1 MLCINGQTQ
10 TINCEFEIKK
20 LNKAY
25 ENHLDFIKDNK
36 EETGLVK
43 KVINE
48 QTVEE
53 LNKLIE
59 ERRKYQK
66 ALHKIYNKFTSF
78 KDVCTSIP
86 IDSIK
91 EWFPHKKPLKLEEV
105 KEIEKKKEKEEKKK
119 EKKKD
124 CESEIKKLIK
134 TFEDYEEAKEA
145 KEKEINE
152 IKKVITSETFTKL
165 GVLKEERNNIIKSL
179 GETYSKL
186 EAYKID
192 CPSVTLENIKEWYK
206 EEKPSVLAIL
216 FKGEENEP
224 VTYSYFN
231 ENVIISEDINGK
243 DTKQKKIFNQV
254 LKQVNQEAYFG
265 DITIPKDGQEFCFYK
280 QKRVEVKEY
289 QTKEKNE
296 SKKEE
301 KKKVKS
307 KFERLPLEKYK
318 FKKIDIEIRDG
329 SFADIQ
335 VLVEH
340 KGSLLLFENYI
351 GISFLRY
358 AYRGKNN
365 FLFYSQKQP
374 VKNVAEKDFENLRI
388 RLSDVLM
395 YKYRIGNNYVPH
407 DLTLEL
413 PKEDIE
419 GKETNLTA
427 PATYQIKQDTYLD
440 KIVELR
446 AYTDFLAL
454 FGESDNGLV
463 QIEGNAKFYIFPF
476 ARRIPFTKS
485 GQFEVLKSVIP
496 YIHYSKF
503 EEDKGLV
510 IATSGIIGNA
520 LDLVEKRFLTVGG
533 EINVLEAY
541 QKNFPMKMSLY
552 GIMGY
557 NLTSTKNDTENI
569 ENIKALNYG
578 WGVNMSSKR
587 FNNFGFNYKLGFH
600 WFDYKNYNG
609 SSTIDLDFKVPVVKN
624 QAEVFYHPNKNPN
637 QAIFAR
643 LVTYNYKGNT
653 NDEAFYQF
661 QFGYKFSIGSR
672 TVKK

>member
-1 MLCINGQTQ
+1 MKTLSTCLALFLYVLCINGQTQ
-10 TINCEFEIKK
+10 T
-20 LNKAY
+20 
-25 ENHLDFIKDNK
+25 
-36 EETGLVK
+36 
-43 KVINE
+43 
-48 QTVEE
+48 
-53 LNKLIE
+53 
-59 ERRKYQK
+59 
-66 ALHKIYNKFTSF
+66 S
-78 KDVCTSIP
+78 
-86 IDSIK
+86 
-91 EWFPHKKPLKLEEV
+91 
-105 KEIEKKKEKEEKKK
+105 
-119 EKKKD
+119 D

-134 TFEDYEEAKEA
+134 TFEDYEKAKEE

-152 IKKVITSETFTKL
+152 AKKVITSETFAKL
-165 GVLKEERNNIIKSL
+165 GVLKEERNNIIKLL
-179 GETYSKL
+179 GETYSKF

-216 FKGEENEP
+216 FKGEEKVEEP

-231 ENVIISEDINGK
+231 EDVIISEDINGAER
-243 DTKQKKIFNQV
+243 TSREKKVLNQV
-254 LKQVNQEAYFG
+254 LKQVNQETYFG
-265 DITIPKDGQEFCFYK
+265 DITIPKDGQEFCFYNK
-280 QKRVEVKEY
+280 DKDRQDTLKYRFKR
-289 QTKEKNE
+289 
-296 SKKEE
+296 
-301 KKKVKS
+301 
-307 KFERLPLEKYK
+307 
-318 FKKIDIEIRDG
+318 IDIEIRDG

-335 VLVEH
+335 VLVEY

-358 AYRGKNN
+358 ALRGKNN
-365 FLFYSQKQP
+365 YLFYSQKQP
-374 VKNVAEKDFENLRI
+374 IKNVKENDFKNLRV

-395 YKYRIGNNYVPH
+395 YKYKIGNNYIPH

-413 PKEDIE
+413 PKEDID

-427 PATYQIKQDTYLD
+427 PATYQIKQETYLD
-440 KIVELR
+440 KILELR
-446 AYTDFLAL
+446 TYTDFLAL

-463 QIEGNAKFYIFPF
+463 QIEGNAKFYVFPF
-476 ARRIPFTKS
+476 AMRVPFTKS
-485 GQFEVLKSVIP
+485 GQFEVFKSVTP

-510 IATSGIIGNA
+510 TATGGVIDNA

-533 EINVLEAY
+533 EVNLLEMY

-557 NLTSTKNDTENI
+557 NLTSTKNDTEGI

-578 WGVNMSSKR
+578 GGVSFSSKR
-587 FNNFGFNYKLGFH
+587 FNNFGFNYRLGVQ

-609 SSTIDLDFKVPVVKN
+609 SNTIDLDFKVPVVKN

-643 LVTYNYKGNT
+643 LVTYNYKGSA

>member
-1 MLCINGQTQ
+1 MKTLCTCLALFFYVLCINGQTQ

-36 EETGLVK
+36 EETSLVK

-105 KEIEKKKEKEEKKK
+105 KEIEKKKEKEEKKE

-134 TFEDYEEAKEA
+134 TFEDYEKAKEA

-152 IKKVITSETFTKL
+152 VKKVITSETFTKL
-165 GVLKEERNNIIKSL
+165 GVLKEERNNIINSL

-254 LKQVNQEAYFG
+254 LKQVNQETYLG
-265 DITIPKDGQEFCFYK
+265 DITIPKDGQEFCFY
-280 QKRVEVKEY
+280 
-289 QTKEKNE
+289 NN
-296 SKKEE
+296 
-301 KKKVKS
+301 
-307 KFERLPLEKYK
+307 KFERQDEEKYTYK
-318 FKKIDIEIRDG
+318 FKKIDIEVRDG

-335 VLVEH
+335 VLVEY
-340 KGSLLLFENYI
+340 KGSLLLFENYK
-351 GISFLRY
+351 GVSFLRY
-358 AYRGKNN
+358 SHWARKNY
-365 FLFYSQKQP
+365 LFYSQKQP
-374 VKNVAEKDFENLRI
+374 TTNVDEAEFKDLRI

-395 YKYRIGNNYVPH
+395 YKYKIGNNYIPY

-413 PKEDIE
+413 PKEDID
-419 GKETNLTA
+419 GNETNLTTA
-427 PATYQIKQDTYLD
+427 ATYQIKQDTYLD

-463 QIEGNAKFYIFPF
+463 QLEGNAKFYMLPFSRSISNFPIFS
-476 ARRIPFTKS
+476 RYIS
-485 GQFEVLKSVIP
+485 SIQFEYFKSITP
-496 YIHYSKF
+496 YVHYAKF

-510 IATSGIIGNA
+510 AATGGVIGNT

-533 EINVLEAY
+533 EMNLFEIY
-541 QKNFPMKMSLY
+541 QKSYPMRIGLFAAAD
-552 GIMGY
+552 Y
-557 NLTSTKNDTENI
+557 NLTRVQNDTQGV
-569 ENIKALNYG
+569 ENIKAVSYG

>member
-1 MLCINGQTQ
+1 MKTLSTCLALFFYVLCINGQTQ
-10 TINCEFEIKK
+10 T
-20 LNKAY
+20 
-25 ENHLDFIKDNK
+25 
-36 EETGLVK
+36 
-43 KVINE
+43 
-48 QTVEE
+48 
-53 LNKLIE
+53 
-59 ERRKYQK
+59 
-66 ALHKIYNKFTSF
+66 S
-78 KDVCTSIP
+78 
-86 IDSIK
+86 
-91 EWFPHKKPLKLEEV
+91 
-105 KEIEKKKEKEEKKK
+105 
-119 EKKKD
+119 D

-134 TFEDYEEAKEA
+134 TFEDYEKAKEE

-152 IKKVITSETFTKL
+152 VKKVITSETFAKL

-179 GETYSKL
+179 GETYSKF

-280 QKRVEVKEY
+280 
-289 QTKEKNE
+289 
-296 SKKEE
+296 KKSSNDTIN
-301 KKKVKS
+301 KS
-307 KFERLPLEKYK
+307 DPVRLPLKKYK

-329 SFADIQ
+329 SLADIQ
-335 VLVEH
+335 VLVEY
-340 KGSLLLFENYI
+340 KGSLLLFENYV
-351 GISFLRY
+351 GVSFLRY
-358 AYRGKNN
+358 GYWASKNY
-365 FLFYSQKQP
+365 LFYSQKQP
-374 VKNVAEKDFENLRI
+374 TTNVDEKEFENLRI

-395 YKYRIGNNYVPH
+395 YKYKIGNNYVPH

-413 PKEDIE
+413 PKEDID
-419 GKETNLTA
+419 GNETNLTA

-463 QIEGNAKFYIFPF
+463 QLEGSAKFYVFPF
-476 ARRIPFTKS
+476 SRQIFS
-485 GQFEVLKSVIP
+485 SSMQFEFLKSITP
-496 YIHYSKF
+496 YVHYAKF

-510 IATSGIIGNA
+510 AATGGVIGNT

-533 EINVLEAY
+533 EVNFFEVY
-541 QKNFPMKMSLY
+541 QKNYPMKMNFF
-552 GIMGY
+552 GTVDY
-557 NLTSTKNDTENI
+557 NLTRVQNDTQGVENL
-569 ENIKALNYG
+569 KALSYG
-578 WGVNMSSKR
+578 GGVSLSSKR
-587 FNNFGFNYKLGFH
+587 FNNFGFNYKLGLH
-600 WFDYKNYNG
+600 WFDYKSYNG

-643 LVTYNYKGNT
+643 LVTYNYKGSES
-653 NDEAFYQF
+653 DEAFYQF

>member
-1 MLCINGQTQ
+1 MKTLSTCLALFFYVLCINGQTQ
-10 TINCEFEIKK
+10 TINCESEIKK
-20 LNKAY
+20 LSSTYESYNKTLEEKKQEIDETKKSITQESLDKLSTLIKDRKAY
-25 ENHLDFIKDNK
+25 IDS
-36 EETGLVK
+36 
-43 KVINE
+43 
-48 QTVEE
+48 
-53 LNKLIE
+53 LNLT
-59 ERRKYQK
+59 Y
-66 ALHKIYNKFTSF
+66 AKFTSY
-78 KDVCTSIP
+78 KNVCTSIP
-86 IDSIK
+86 TDSITS
-91 EWFPHKKPLKLEEV
+91 WFPHKEPPTREA
-105 KEIEKKKEKEEKKK
+105 I
-119 EKKKD
+119 
-124 CESEIKKLIK
+124 
-134 TFEDYEEAKEA
+134 AKEA
-145 KEKEINE
+145 EQE
-152 IKKVITSETFTKL
+152 ET
-165 GVLKEERNNIIKSL
+165 VE
-179 GETYSKL
+179 
-186 EAYKID
+186 
-192 CPSVTLENIKEWYK
+192 
-206 EEKPSVLAIL
+206 
-216 FKGEENEP
+216 EP

-231 ENVIISEDINGK
+231 EDVIISEDINGAER
-243 DTKQKKIFNQV
+243 TSREKKVFNQV

-280 QKRVEVKEY
+280 
-289 QTKEKNE
+289 
-296 SKKEE
+296 KKSSNDTIN
-301 KKKVKS
+301 KDDPI
-307 KFERLPLEKYK
+307 RLPLKKYK

-335 VLVEH
+335 VLVEY

-358 AYRGKNN
+358 ALRGKNN
-365 FLFYSQKQP
+365 YLFYSQKQP
-374 VKNVAEKDFENLRI
+374 IKNVKENDFKNLRV

-395 YKYRIGNNYVPH
+395 YKYKIGNNYIPH

-413 PKEDIE
+413 PKEDID

-463 QIEGNAKFYIFPF
+463 QIEGNAKFYVFPF
-476 ARRIPFTKS
+476 AMRVPFTKS
-485 GQFEVLKSVIP
+485 GQFEVFKSVTP

-510 IATSGIIGNA
+510 TATGGVIDNA

-533 EINVLEAY
+533 EVNLLEMY

-557 NLTSTKNDTENI
+557 NLTSTKNDTEGI

-578 WGVNMSSKR
+578 GGVSFSSKR
-587 FNNFGFNYKLGFH
+587 FNNFGFNYRLGVQ

-643 LVTYNYKGNT
+643 LVTYNYKGSA